1 MKKFGKI
8 AACALSAVSL
18 AGVFGACAKKKGA
31 AENCL
36 TIRYYV
42 GGYGKEWLENAAK
55 EFCDGKDGVTYKLV
69 PDGSVTTRAGTIL
82 KSGTDV
88 PDIFMTQGGDW
99 ATWVT
104 SGYIE
109 PLDEMYASKVRTS
122 GGEKTVAE
130 YLSPEAR
137 NKSYMQRLAGQ
148 GDYHPYVMPWA
159 SLECSIVYNEDMLKK
174 TPRSSTG
181 GTWNAAPETVA
192 ELIEYCSDVETA
204 NEGVAAFS
212 WSGAEGWNW
221 FEFPI
226 YVWWAQ
232 QQGVYESRIEGEGSF
247 YDFFDFASPDVWK
260 QTGIQKAIDIW
271 ESIIVKDRGTKNAA
285 WNHTVAN
292 VEEKTIQEAEKAFV
306 EGKSAMIL
314 GGSFLENE
322 MKEFIGAG
330 GNEKFTMK
338 MMNIPYSEN
347 CMKNED
353 GTNTKINF
361 VSGDDIMF
369 VPSKATNKSLA
380 KEFLAYLCREDQLLA
395 FTKSTGCMRPFN
407 YDPIALTAGKDGYD
421 WTEFQKSCFKMY
433 TESDV
438 NLYLYPGNHTDYKD
452 YSRIFTYKRPTIFAG
467 VGSETAGRKMLALTG
482 KEIMQTGA
490 EGFESVFDAVSK
502 EFPTWKAALGL
513 E

>member
-1 MKKFGKI
+1 MYLIVGAGISGSVLANLI
-8 AACALSAVSL
+8 AERLNQKVLIIDRREHIAGNCFDYLNANENITVHKYGPHIFHTNNKEVWDYLSNFTKWHYFYLKPNVMIEGNRVSL
-18 AGVFGACAKKKGA
+18 PFTLKTLRELFSTSM
-31 AENCL
+31 AERIENKL
-36 TIRYYV
+36 ITKY
-42 GGYGKEWLENAAK
+42 GYGVKVPILDFQKSKDKDLNFIGKFVYENVFKNYTIKQWGLKPEEIDA
-55 EFCDGKDGVTYKLV
+55 
-69 PDGSVTTRAGTIL
+69 SVTAR
-82 KSGTDV
+82 V
-88 PDIFMTQGGDW
+88 PIYISNDSRYFQDKYQAIPIK
-99 ATWVT
+99 
-104 SGYIE
+104 GYT
-109 PLDEMYASKVRTS
+109 K
-122 GGEKTVAE
+122 
-130 YLSPEAR
+130 
-137 NKSYMQRLAGQ
+137 
-148 GDYHPYVMPWA
+148 
-159 SLECSIVYNEDMLKK
+159 
-174 TPRSSTG
+174 
-181 GTWNAAPETVA
+181 
-192 ELIEYCSDVETA
+192 LIE
-204 NEGVAAFS
+204 NIL
-212 WSGAEGWNW
+212 NH
-221 FEFPI
+221 
-226 YVWWAQ
+226 
-232 QQGVYESRIEGEGSF
+232 
-247 YDFFDFASPDVWK
+247 
-260 QTGIQKAIDIW
+260 
-271 ESIIVKDRGTKNAA
+271 KNI
-285 WNHTVAN
+285 TVQLN
-292 VEEKTIQEAEKAFV
+292 TDYKTLSQ
-306 EGKSAMIL
+306 
-314 GGSFLENE
+314 NE

-330 GNEKFTMK
+330 GNGKFTMK

-380 KEFLAYLCREDQLLA
+380 KEFLAYLCNEEQLLA